1 MASFLQYL
9 LVLFCLIYFD
19 MKKKIAILG
28 STGSIGKSLVNI
40 IAKDLFDLMQPN
52 WLEVHGDFMPRGGIS
67 IIPTARLEK

>member
-1 MASFLQYL
+1 
-9 LVLFCLIYFD
+9 
-19 MKKKIAILG
+19 
-28 STGSIGKSLVNI
+28 VNI